1 MRCQRVLSPGLLQS
15 ERFRPRQTS
24 LSTSLQHQLPHHR
37 LSSRATSLPTYPK
50 ISPRPLRNL
59 KTVGAPPELYL
70 PRPEAQL
77 CPRILDHH
85 FLLVTSQS
93 PSDYSTPPLPIF
105 DVSNTTLNNTLHFA
119 AAPKASITRGCC
131 CFEPGSKPSKRHPV
145 SK

>member
-1 MRCQRVLSPGLLQS
+1 MLSPGLLQS
-15 ERFRPRQTS
+15 KRFQPRQTS
-24 LSTSLQHQLPHHR
+24 LSPIKPASLTDLQHQLPHHR
-37 LSSRATSLPTYPK
+37 RVTSFPTYPK
-50 ISPRPLRNL
+50 TSPRLLRNL
-59 KTVGAPPELYL
+59 KTTRASPGLYL

-77 CPRILDHH
+77 GPRILDHR

-105 DVSNTTLNNTLHFA
+105 GVSNTALNNTLHFA

-131 CFEPGSKPSKRHPV
+131 CFEPGSKPSKRRPV